1 MATILVVG
9 GGLAGLATAAALGSA
24 GHEVKILE
32 ARGFLGGRATSYPV
46 PGTTDAAID
55 NCQHILLRCCVNLID
70 FYRRLGVSDKI
81 EFHRQFFFMEPGG
94 RTSILKG
101 GLFPYPLHFT
111 ESFLSMKCLSLGDK
125 LGIGR
130 ALVAVLLEYGK
141 RKDLDRI
148 TMQQWL
154 VEKRQSAN
162 SIERFWRQVLVSAI
176 NEELDQMA
184 ASHGLQVFRVAFLGS
199 GDSYE
204 MGIPRVPLAELYGE
218 SAWKWL
224 PSVEIL
230 TRRTVDAIDVIEG
243 SVTGVVS
250 NGERL
255 NADVYVSA
263 LPFERLQ
270 PLMPSLPIDWSIFT
284 HSPITGI
291 HLWFDRSITSLPHAT
306 LLDRTI
312 QWMYNKSDGSH
323 VQLVVSASRSLTT
336 MPRQDVIDL
345 ALREL
350 AEFFPLVR
358 EAQLVKAHV
367 VKEVRATFSATPG
380 LESKRPLPAT
390 SIPNFFL
397 AGDWTRSGWPATME
411 GAVRSGYQAAEA
423 VQRSLGGSGDFL
435 LPDIA

>member
-1 MATILVVG
+1 L
-9 GGLAGLATAAALGSA
+9 
-24 GHEVKILE
+24 
-32 ARGFLGGRATSYPV
+32 
-46 PGTTDAAID
+46 
-55 NCQHILLRCCVNLID
+55 
-70 FYRRLGVSDKI
+70 
-81 EFHRQFFFMEPGG
+81 
-94 RTSILKG
+94 
-101 GLFPYPLHFT
+101 
-111 ESFLSMKCLSLGDK
+111 KCLSLGDK

-130 ALVAVLLEYGK
+130 ALIAVLLEYGK
-141 RKDLDRI
+141 RSDLDGI
-148 TMQQWL
+148 TMLQWL
-154 VEKRQSAN
+154 QEKRQSVN

-218 SAWKWL
+218 NAWKQL

-230 TRRTVDAIDVIEG
+230 TRRTVDTIEVSEG
-243 SVTGVVS
+243 RVTAVMS
-250 NGERL
+250 AGERL
-255 NADVYVSA
+255 TADVYVSA

-270 PLMPSLPIDWSIFT
+270 PLMPALPIDWSVFT

-291 HLWFDRSITSLPHAT
+291 HLWFDRPITSLPHAT

-312 QWMYNKSDGSH
+312 QWMYNKSDGRH

-358 EAQLVKAHV
+358 EARLEKAHV
-367 VKEVRATFSATPG
+367 VKEVRATFSAVPG

-390 SIPNFFL
+390 WMANFFL

-411 GAVRSGYQAAEA
+411 GSVRSGYQAADA
-423 VQRSLGGSGDFL
+423 VERSLGRGSEFL